1 MNEAVLPEL
10 MWINHTNKD
19 EPEWYEK
26 EKYTPYD
33 SIYLKFKNSKA
44 NLCVV
49 SQDSG
54 YFSGTKSWDRS
65 ASRLLA
71 KFYFQNWMAVKPSM
85 FTQIIPLAGHL

>member
-10 MWINHTNKD
+10 MWINHTSKD
-19 EPEWYEK
+19 EPERYEK
-26 EKYTPYD
+26 KTYTLYD

-44 NLCVV
+44 NLCVM

-54 YFSGTKSWDRS
+54 YFKGRKSQDRG

-71 KFYFQNWMAVKPSM
+71 KFYF
-85 FTQIIPLAGHL
+85 